1 MKHLPLSVALFAL
14 LVPGARAADRPN
26 VVLVVTDDQG
36 YGDLGAHGNPI
47 VRTPNLDAMAKRS
60 AVLTNFYVSP
70 VCTPT
75 RASLMTGRYNYRT
88 RAIDTYRGR
97 AMMDPGEVTVA
108 RLLRDAGYA
117 TGIFGKWH
125 LGDTYPLRAM
135 DKGFDEAL
143 VHRGGGIGQPSDPP
157 GGEGKYAD
165 PVLFR
170 NGKQVAMK
178 GYCTDVYFSE
188 GMKWADSAA
197 DKGKPF
203 FLYLAT
209 NAPHAPYTDVPPD
222 KLAYYQK
229 QDISPERFPKTDG
242 HAPPAKLNADT
253 LARVYAMIENID
265 DNVGRLFAW
274 LDRRKLTENTL
285 VIFITDNGPATV
297 GYNAGYRGHK
307 SDVYEGGLRSPFF
320 AHWPKRLKAGTKV
333 DRIAAHIDVLP
344 TLLDACGVAPP
355 KGLKIDGLD
364 LLPLLEGRAGDWP
377 DRALFFQA
385 HRGDEPVPYHNCAVR
400 AQEWK
405 LVRNSGFGR
414 EKPADEKPAFELFDM
429 KADPFEKSDVA
440 AKHPEVVARLKKDY
454 DAWFKDV
461 SGTRPDNYAPP
472 RILLGTA
479 HEDPVVLTR
488 QDWRGADW
496 GPKANGHWEVRVTE
510 AGEYDVTLLFKPR
523 DEATTVRLAI
533 GEVKSSQK
541 AEAEAKSVVFRGLR
555 LPKGAARLT
564 ATVGEGDKLSGVM
577 FVEVSRR

>member
-1 MKHLPLSVALFAL
+1 MNLLLLAAAL
-14 LVPGARAADRPN
+14 LGAPAAADRPN
-26 VVLVVTDDQG
+26 VILVVTDDQG

-47 VRTPNLDAMAKRS
+47 VRTPHIDAMAKRS

-97 AMMDPGEVTVA
+97 AMMDPDEVTVA
-108 RLLRDAGYA
+108 QLLRQAGYA

-135 DKGFDEAL
+135 DRGFDEAL

-157 GGEGKYAD
+157 GGEGKYTD
-165 PVLFR
+165 PILFR

-178 GYCTDVYFSE
+178 GYCTDVYFTE
-188 GMKWADSAA
+188 GMKWADAAA
-197 DKGKPF
+197 DKGRPF
-203 FLYLAT
+203 FLYLPT
-209 NAPHAPYTDVPPD
+209 NAPHGPYADVPAD

-229 QDISPERFPKTDG
+229 QDISAGRFPKTDG
-242 HAPPAKLNADT
+242 HPTPEKLNADT

-274 LDRRKLTENTL
+274 LERRKFTDNTL
-285 VIFITDNGPATV
+285 VIFFTDNGEATV

-307 SDVYEGGLRSPFF
+307 SDVYEGGIKSPFF
-320 AHWPKRLKAGTKV
+320 AHWPKRLKPGTRS

-344 TLLDACGVAPP
+344 TLLGACGVTPP

-385 HRGDEPVPYHNCAVR
+385 HRGDAPVAYHNCAVR
-400 AQEWK
+400 TQDWK
-405 LVRNSGFGR
+405 LVRISGFGR
-414 EKPADEKPAFELFDM
+414 EKPPPGEPVFELFDIRT
-429 KADPFEKSDVA
+429 DPFEKADVA

-461 SGTRPDNYAPP
+461 SSTRPDNYAPP

-479 HEDPVVLTR
+479 HENPVVLTR

-496 GPKANGHWEVRVTE
+496 GPKAVGHWEVRVTE
-510 AGEYDVTLLFKPR
+510 SAEYDVTLRFQPQ
-523 DEATTVRLAI
+523 DEAATVRLAV
-533 GEVKSSQK
+533 GGVNSSQNVDSGSK
-541 AEAEAKSVVFRGLR
+541 MAVFRGLK
-555 LPKGAARLT
+555 LTKGDARLA
-564 ATVGEGDKLSGVM
+564 ATVGDGDKAVGVM
-577 FVEVSRR
+577 FAEVLRR

>member
-1 MKHLPLSVALFAL
+1 MKYLSLVAAL
-14 LVPGARAADRPN
+14 LLIVPAARAADRPN
-26 VVLVVTDDQG
+26 VILIVTDDQG
-36 YGDLGAHGNPI
+36 YGDLGAHGNPV

-97 AMMDPGEVTVA
+97 AMMDPDEVTVA
-108 RLLRDAGYA
+108 QLLHGSGYA

-135 DKGFDEAL
+135 DRGFDEAL

-157 GGEGKYAD
+157 GGEGKYTD
-165 PVLFR
+165 PILFR
-170 NGKQVAMK
+170 DGEQVTTK
-178 GYCTDVYFSE
+178 GYCTDIYFRE
-188 GMKWADSAA
+188 GMKWAEDEVS
-197 DKGKPF
+197 KGRPF

-222 KLAYYQK
+222 KLAYYKTQA
-229 QDISPERFPKTDG
+229 ISPDRFPKTPG
-242 HAPPAKLNADT
+242 HPMPARIEADT

-274 LDRRKLTENTL
+274 LDRRGLTDNTL
-285 VIFITDNGPATV
+285 VVFFTDNGPATV
-297 GYNAGYRGHK
+297 GFNAGYRGHK
-307 SDVYEGGLRSPFF
+307 TDVYEGGLRSPFF
-320 AHWPKRLKAGTKV
+320 AHWPNRLKPGTKG
-333 DRIAAHIDVLP
+333 DRIAAHIDLLP

-385 HRGDEPVPYHNCAVR
+385 HRGDVPATYHNCAMR
-400 AQEWK
+400 TQEWK

-414 EKPADEKPAFELFDM
+414 EKPPAGEPVFELFDM
-429 KADPFEKSDVA
+429 KTDPFETTDVA
-440 AKHPEVVARLKKDY
+440 ARHPDVVRRLKKAY
-454 DAWFKDV
+454 DDWFNDV
-461 SGTRPDNYAPP
+461 SSTRPDNYSPP

-479 HEDPVVLTR
+479 HENPVVLTR

-496 GPKANGHWEVRVTE
+496 GPKANGHWEVRVAE
-510 AGEYDVTLLFKPR
+510 EGEYDVTLRFQAPE
-523 DEATTVRLAI
+523 DATLARVAV
-533 GEVKSSQK
+533 GNVAASQRVD
-541 AEAEAKSVVFRGLR
+541 ARAKSVVLRGLK
-555 LPKGAARLT
+555 LPKGDARLT
-564 ATVGEGDKLSGVM
+564 ATVGEGAKATGVR
-577 FVEVSRR
+577 FVEVLRR